1 MSLKGIENYE
11 LIRLYDFAGRIHP
24 ITSID
29 KRTDRLEIDM
39 VELPAGHYIISV
51 VMEDSTRV
59 VQLIK
64 N

>member
-1 MSLKGIENYE
+1 MIN
-11 LIRLYDFAGRIHP
+11 LYDYAGRSFP

-39 VELPAGHYIISV
+39 AELPAGHYIVSV